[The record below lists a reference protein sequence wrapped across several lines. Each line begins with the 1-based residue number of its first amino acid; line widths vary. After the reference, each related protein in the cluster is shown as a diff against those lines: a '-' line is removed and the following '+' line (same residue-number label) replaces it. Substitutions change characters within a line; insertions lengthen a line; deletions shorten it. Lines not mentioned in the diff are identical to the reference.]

1 MFEKGKIVTASILG
15 CYYGRYLTQ
24 SYQEKKKSINVQI
37 HYALEWI
44 REPYFS
50 YTTNNPFQNNYN

>member
-1 MFEKGKIVTASILG
+1 MGS
-15 CYYGRYLTQ
+15 YLTQ
-24 SYQEKKKSINVQI
+24 SYQEKKKNINVQI
-37 HYALEWI
+37 HALEWI

>member
-1 MFEKGKIVTASILG
+1 M
-15 CYYGRYLTQ
+15 GRYLTQ

-44 REPYFS
+44 RESYFS